1 MQLYLRTRLYAF
13 DRPAARGNR
22 SKELDAINAAPHN
35 IEGDAQ
41 GRRKEVIQ
49 YKDQDSIHLLG
60 NAFRRFASGCNPT
73 QAWWVGLRYGERGEA
88 SHR

>member
-1 MQLYLRTRLYAF
+1 MQLCLRTRLYAF

-49 YKDQDSIHLLG
+49 YKDQDLIHLLEMPSG
-60 NAFRRFASGCNPT
+60 DLHLDATLHRRGGSA
-73 QAWWVGLRYGERGEA
+73 
-88 SHR
+88 